1 MKFDKNIEAFFK
13 LITAGLWERED
24 RLFVFEGVDYSVLYK
39 LANQQAV
46 AGLLAAGLEYV
57 DFKLPKADTLALGGY
72 VLQLEHRNLAMNAFV
87 TGLMERLRAADVEA
101 LLVKG
106 QGIAQCY
113 ERPLWRAA
121 GDVDLLL
128 DGAGYVKAKEVLLS
142 QADVVENEMTDRLH
156 VGMSVDGWEV
166 ELHGTL
172 RADIGRRIDKVID
185 AVQEDTF
192 KHGRIRAWRC
202 GDTEIALPCVDNDV
216 FFVFTHIL
224 QHFYKEGVGLRQ
236 ICDWCRLLWAY
247 RETLDVPLLERRL
260 RAAGIVS
267 EWKAFAALAVSWLGM
282 PADAMPLYDSSARW
296 SARWERKARRIVSII
311 LENGSFGRNRDW
323 SYKQRYPYPVRKVI
337 SFCVHT
343 GNYFKLLGVF
353 RLHTL
358 RAWWGMTCGGIRRVL
373 AGV

>member
-1 MKFDKNIEAFFK
+1 MKFDKNIEAFFI
-13 LITAGLWERED
+13 LIAAGLWERED

-46 AGLLAAGLEYV
+46 AGLLAAGLECV

-87 TGLMERLRAADVEA
+87 AGLMERLRAANVEA

-128 DGAGYVKAKEVLLS
+128 DGAGYARAKEVLSRLS
-142 QADVVENEMTDRLH
+142 DKIGDEMPDRLH
-156 VGMSVDGWEV
+156 MCFFIGQWEV

-172 RADIGRRIDKVID
+172 RADLGRPINRVID

-192 KHGRIRAWRC
+192 NSKHVRAWDNA
-202 GDTEIALPCVDNDV
+202 GTEVCLPSVDNDV
-216 FFVFTHIL
+216 IFVFTHIL
-224 QHFYKEGVGLRQ
+224 QHFYTEGIGLRQ
-236 ICDWCRLLWAY
+236 VCDWCRLLWTY
-247 RETLDVPLLERRL
+247 RETLDVPLLESRL
-260 RAAGIVS
+260 RVAGIVS
-267 EWKAFAALAVSWLGM
+267 EWKAFAALAVDWLEM
-282 PADAMPLYDSSARW
+282 PVEAMPLYDSSLRW
-296 SARWERKARRIVSII
+296 VRKARKIVSVI
-311 LENGSFGRNRDW
+311 LENGSFGSNRDF
-323 SYKQRYPYPVRKVI
+323 SYRQRCPYLVRKVV
-337 SFCVHT
+337 SFWLKT
-343 GNYFKLLGVF
+343 GDSLRMLGVF
-353 RLHTL
+353 PLNSL
-358 RAWWGMTCGGIRRVL
+358 RALWGMTRGGIRRVL